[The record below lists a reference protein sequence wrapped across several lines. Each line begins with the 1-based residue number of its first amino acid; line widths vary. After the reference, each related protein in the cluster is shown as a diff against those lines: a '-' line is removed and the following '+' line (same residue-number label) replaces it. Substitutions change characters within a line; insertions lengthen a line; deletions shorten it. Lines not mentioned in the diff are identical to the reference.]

1 MRKPYLMYPICRTS
15 DKYYYAFPT
24 GNGNKNYEVDFLL
37 SRGNKLVPIEVK
49 SSGYRT
55 HRSLDVFCEKYT
67 SRIGQ
72 RLLLDPKDYQQDG
85 PVTCLPVYYA
95 GLL

>member
-1 MRKPYLMYPICRTS
+1 M
-15 DKYYYAFPT
+15 
-24 GNGNKNYEVDFLL
+24 
-37 SRGNKLVPIEVK
+37 PIEVN

-55 HRSLDVFCEKYT
+55 HRSLDVFCEKYP

-72 RLLLDPKDYQQDG
+72 RLLLYPKDYQQDG
-85 PVTCLPVYYA
+85 PDTCLPVYYA